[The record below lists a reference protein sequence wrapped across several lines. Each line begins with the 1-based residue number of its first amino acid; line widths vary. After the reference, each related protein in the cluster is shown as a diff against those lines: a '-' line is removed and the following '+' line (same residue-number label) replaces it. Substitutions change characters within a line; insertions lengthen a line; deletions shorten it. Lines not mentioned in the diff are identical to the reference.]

1 MPPFA
6 TVRVVTEGKCVQPS
20 DSTILQSPE
29 YPLFSIEFDNE
40 EGHSGNI
47 SNSTH
52 SELGQVEYEIKMTNE
67 RMDYL
72 KKRKAEMIEGASISR
87 NNEVV
92 GEVTLPQKNPM
103 KEKL

>member
-1 MPPFA
+1 
-6 TVRVVTEGKCVQPS
+6 
-20 DSTILQSPE
+20 
-29 YPLFSIEFDNE
+29 
-40 EGHSGNI
+40 
-47 SNSTH
+47 
-52 SELGQVEYEIKMTNE
+52 MTNE